1 MWTEGI
7 VTEDIHS
14 ACLFGTL
21 GVGTG
26 LFAEQAVSIHVRRE
40 ELSLAGKL
48 AAGFSVKTFDNE
60 FVYHLKGIRV

>member
-1 MWTEGI
+1 MGTEGI
-7 VTEDIHS
+7 VTEDILS

-21 GVGTG
+21 GVGTR

-48 AAGFSVKTFDNE
+48 AAGLSVKTFNIE
-60 FVYHLKGIRV
+60 FVYHLKGIRI

>member
-1 MWTEGI
+1 MGTEGI
-7 VTEDIHS
+7 VTKDILS

-21 GVGTG
+21 GVGTR
-26 LFAEQAVSIHVRRE
+26 LFAEQAVGIHVRRE

-48 AAGFSVKTFDNE
+48 AADFSVKTFDDE